1 MEKKGY
7 HKDYYESHRDEI
19 LKGMYRK
26 VRCESCGTTHLFCN
40 LKKHQRTKRH
50 LRNSERE
57 RDRAEILVQKFK
69 DLINEV
75 IDLKTQQ
82 VI

>member
-1 MEKKGY
+1 MEQNGY
-7 HKDYYESHRDEI
+7 HKEYYERHRDEF
-19 LKGMYRK
+19 LKGMSRK
-26 VRCESCGTTHLFCN
+26 VRCESWGTTHLFCN
-40 LKKHQRTKRH
+40 LEKHQCMEGNV
-50 LRNSERE
+50 RNSQRE
-57 RDRAEILVQKFK
+57 QDRAEILVQKFK